1 MKYRAGLDLGTASI
15 GLAAFSLDN
24 NNQPVDLVWR
34 SIRIFDEPLDNSTAG
49 LQSKKAARRA
59 ARMQR
64 RQIDRRRGR
73 NRQIAALAPLLG
85 LPNFQVPRDGG
96 QATLE
101 LRARAAREP
110 IELNELL
117 RVFLRMAKRRG
128 YAGEFRQKKEGANV
142 GEVEGGS
149 NDLKN
154 AMAELAKERGLES
167 ITLGEYLHH
176 RWQNGLPTKLKVK
189 EDRKDETSDLPNL
202 YALRSQVE
210 AEFEK
215 IWKIQAGHYKDI
227 LNSEHSGKPLKAV
240 FHRAIF
246 HQRPLKSVGGM
257 VGQCPLEPTLPRAP
271 RAQPAFQRFR
281 IEKILADLRWGAG
294 KRATPLSREQKDI
307 IRALLDEKET
317 VSFKAINVVLN
328 KAGHPGPEGRGLNMD
343 RISREEIHGNKTNSV
358 FRKLGLEQ
366 EWKALE
372 ARTQIQ
378 VINFLA
384 DLGSPEQLDDPLWHT
399 RFVRRART
407 NHKDANGNWIY
418 EDKPRQFDPAFIDFI
433 NLLKENEKFDRLP
446 KMGFDGGRASYSIK
460 ALNTLADWIAEPW
473 WEANWQGEKR
483 IDEEAAI
490 RTCYPHTLK
499 QNPQQLSHLNAPTP
513 TGNDVVDGAL
523 RQLHREFNRMI
534 DALGAPP
541 HELVVEL
548 AREMG
553 IGVKKRNERES
564 ENAKNRTARLN
575 AEKAIRDSGKTVTP
589 SRVRR
594 YLLWREQGEGH
605 CPYCVKP
612 INLADALSGIE
623 TEYEHILPKT
633 LTQVGLKRS
642 EIVLAHRSCNQ
653 EKGNRTPWEAW
664 GNGKDPDR
672 WNIIEQRAA
681 WFDKQGSTPTEKRAY
696 WRKARLLRLKDF
708 ETEVLNDESIADF
721 ADRQFHQTSWIAKEA
736 AKWLQSVCATPVS
749 VARGETT
756 ALLRRGWKLE
766 TVIPQVRIEEGLPV
780 LAEEEVR
787 VNLVGGKEKK
797 EKTTPVI
804 SPEDF
809 EKYRKLWE
817 GHPPSKELHTDLKL
831 NKRIDHRHH
840 LIDAIT
846 IALTSR
852 ALFQQMARAYKQES
866 EKPGETRRVRLHAPE
881 PPVKNLRDLAL
892 AAIRECPLS
901 IKPDRF
907 PDGQIFQGTA
917 YGIAQKDGESKSR
930 LTLRVELSKMID
942 RKKGTADQARKAI
955 ATIVS
960 SRIRQIVSEAFES
973 HISQGKPAPAALSE
987 PIYQSEYGKPV
998 AIKRVVCFTDK
1009 YAEDV
1014 MLVRHT
1020 SRNGKQHDKRLL
1032 HSGYA
1037 WLDTEFSEGRIV
1049 RQELVTIQQ
1058 AMRQK
1063 RKLKADEVLRLHK
1076 GDVVLDSKDNKQYRI
1091 GYFTAEGNVF
1101 LIPHVDPRAFDA
1113 IKEAGS
1119 GKKKL
1124 SFGQIKRLSVLN

>member
-15 GLAAFSLDN
+15 GLAAFSLNGDS
-24 NNQPVDLVWR
+24 QPMDLIWK

-73 NRQIAALAPLLG
+73 NRRIVALAPLLG
-85 LPNFQVPRDGG
+85 LSGFQMPRDGG

-101 LRARAAREP
+101 LRARAARER
-110 IELNELL
+110 IELDDLL
-117 RVFLRMAKRRG
+117 RVFLRMSKRRG
-128 YAGEFRQKKEGANV
+128 YAGEFRQKKEGAKV

-154 AMAELAKERGLES
+154 AMASLANERGLETV
-167 ITLGEYLHH
+167 TLGEYLHH
-176 RWQNGLPTKLKVK
+176 RWLQGLPTKLKVK
-189 EDRKDETSDLPNL
+189 ENRTDDSSVLPNL

-215 IWKIQAGHYKDI
+215 IWSTQAPHHAI
-227 LNSEHSGKPLKAV
+227 LNSEQNGKSIKAV
-240 FHRAIF
+240 FLEAIF

-271 RAQPAFQRFR
+271 KAQPTFQRFR
-281 IEKILADLRWGAG
+281 IEKTLADLRWGAG
-294 KRATPLSREQKDI
+294 KRAISLTREQKDI

-317 VSFKAINVVLN
+317 VSFKAINDALK
-328 KAGHPGPEGRGLNMD
+328 KAGYPGPEGRGLNMD
-343 RISREEIHGNKTNSV
+343 RISREEIHGNRTNSV

-366 EWKALE
+366 QWKALE

-378 VINFLA
+378 TINFLA

-399 RFVRRART
+399 RFVRRAKT
-407 NHKDANGNWIY
+407 NRKDANGNWIY
-418 EDKPRQFDPAFIDFI
+418 ELKPRQFDPALIEFI
-433 NLLKENEKFDRLP
+433 NLLKENDKFDRLP

-473 WEANWQGEKR
+473 WEADWQGEKR
-483 IDEEAAI
+483 LDEEAAI
-490 RTCYPHTLK
+490 RTCYSHIFK
-499 QNPQQLSHLNAPTP
+499 QSFRQQLHLAAPNP

-534 DALGAPP
+534 TALGAPP
-541 HELVVEL
+541 HEIVVEL

-553 IGVKKRNERES
+553 VGVKRRNERET
-564 ENAKNRTARLN
+564 ENAKNRKARLD
-575 AEKAIRDSGKTVTP
+575 AENAIRAAGASVTP

-594 YLLWREQGEGH
+594 YLLWREQSEGL
-605 CPYCVKP
+605 CPYCTDK
-612 INLADALSGIE
+612 IQLGDALNGAA
-623 TEYEHILPKT
+623 TEYEHILPRT

-653 EKGNRTPWEAW
+653 QKGNRTPWEAW
-664 GNGKDPDR
+664 GNGKDPER
-672 WNIIEQRAA
+672 WNVIEQRAA
-681 WFDKQGSTPTEKRAY
+681 WFEKNRLY
-696 WRKARLLRLKDF
+696 RKARLLLLKDF
-708 ETEVLNDESIADF
+708 EAEVLNDESIAEF

-736 AKWLQSVCATPVS
+736 AQWLQSVCATPVS

-787 VNLVGGKEKK
+787 VSMLDGKEKK
-797 EKTTPVI
+797 ERITPMI
-804 SPEDF
+804 SAEDF

-817 GHPPSKELHTDLKL
+817 GHPPSKELNTDLKL
-831 NKRIDHRHH
+831 NKRVDHRHH

-852 ALFQQMARAYKQES
+852 ALFQQMARTYKQES
-866 EKPGETRRVRLHAPE
+866 EKPGESRRVRLHAPE
-881 PPVKNLRDLAL
+881 PPVKNLRELAL
-892 AAIRECPLS
+892 AAVRECPLS

-917 YGIAQKDGESKSR
+917 YGIAQKDGESRSR
-930 LTLRVELSKMID
+930 LTLRVELAKMID
-942 RKKGTADQARKAI
+942 RKKGTAEQARKAI

-960 SRIRQIVSEAFES
+960 PRIRQIVSEAFES
-973 HISQGKPAPAALSE
+973 RIAQGKSAPAALSE
-987 PIYQSEYGKPV
+987 PIYQSEYGRPA

-1009 YAEDV
+1009 YAEEV

-1020 SRNGKQHDKRLL
+1020 SQNGKQHDKRLL

-1037 WLDTEFSEGRIV
+1037 WLDTEFTEGRIV

-1063 RKLKADEVLRLHK
+1063 SKPKADEALRLHK

-1091 GYFTAEGNVF
+1091 GYFTAEGNIF

-1124 SFGQIKRLSVLN
+1124 SFGQLKRLSVIN

>member
-24 NNQPVDLVWR
+24 NSLPFDLVWK

-73 NRQIAALAPLLG
+73 NRRIVALASLLN
-85 LPNFQVPRDGG
+85 LSDFRIPRDGG

-101 LRARAAREP
+101 LRARAARER
-110 IELNELL
+110 IELDELL
-117 RVFLRMAKRRG
+117 RVFLRMSKRRG
-128 YAGEFRQKKEGANV
+128 YAGEFRQKKEGAKV

-149 NDLKN
+149 NDLKD
-154 AMAELAKERGLES
+154 AMTALAKERGLETV
-167 ITLGEYLHH
+167 TLGEYLHQ
-176 RWQNGLPTKLKVK
+176 RWMQGLPTKLKVK
-189 EDRKDETSDLPNL
+189 ENRTDESSDLPNL

-210 AEFEK
+210 AEFEQV
-215 IWKIQAGHYKDI
+215 WANQAGHHAI
-227 LNSEHSGKPLKAV
+227 LNSELDGKPIKAA
-240 FHRAIF
+240 FQEAIF

-271 RAQPAFQRFR
+271 RAQPTFQRFR
-281 IEKILADLRWGAG
+281 IEKTLADLRWGAG
-294 KRATPLSREQKDI
+294 KRATTLSREQKDV

-317 VSFKAINVVLN
+317 VSFKVINNALK

-343 RISREEIHGNKTNSV
+343 RISREEIHGNKTNTV

-399 RFVRRART
+399 RFVRCAKTAR
-407 NHKDANGNWIY
+407 KDAKGNWIY
-418 EDKPRQFDPAFIDFI
+418 EDKPRQFESAFIGFI

-460 ALNTLADWIAEPW
+460 ALSTLADWIAEPW
-473 WEANWQGEKR
+473 WEASWQGEKR
-483 IDEEAAI
+483 IDEEAAV
-490 RTCYPHTLK
+490 RTCYSHILK
-499 QNPQQLSHLNAPTP
+499 QNTQQLPHLNAPAP

-534 DALGAPP
+534 DVLGAPP

-553 IGVKKRNERES
+553 VGVKKRNEREA

-575 AEKAIRDSGKTVTP
+575 AEKAIRAAGASVTP
-589 SRVRR
+589 PRVRR
-594 YLLWREQGEGH
+594 YLLWREQSEGL
-605 CPYCVKP
+605 CPYCTRK
-612 INLADALSGIE
+612 IELGDALSSIE
-623 TEYEHILPKT
+623 TEYEHILPKN

-642 EIVLAHRSCNQ
+642 EIVLAHRSCNH
-653 EKGNRTPWEAW
+653 EKGDRTPWEAW
-664 GNGKDPDR
+664 GNSKDPDR

-681 WFDKQGSTPTEKRAY
+681 WFEKSKQY
-696 WRKARLLRLKDF
+696 RKAKLLLLKDF
-708 ETEVLNDESIADF
+708 ETEVLTDESIAEF

-749 VARGETT
+749 VARGGTT

-780 LAEEEVR
+780 LAEEEIR
-787 VNLVGGKEKK
+787 VSAVDGKEKK

-804 SPEDF
+804 STADF

-817 GHPPSKELHTDLKL
+817 GHPSSKELHTDLKL

-852 ALFQQMARAYKQES
+852 ALFQQMAHAYKQES

-881 PPVKNLRDLAL
+881 PPVKNLRELAL
-892 AAIRECPLS
+892 AAVRACPLS

-907 PDGQIFQGTA
+907 PSGQIFQGTA

-930 LTLRVELSKMID
+930 LSLRMELARMID

-955 ATIVS
+955 VAIISPVIRKAVS
-960 SRIRQIVSEAFES
+960 ETFESRIA
-973 HISQGKPAPAALSE
+973 QGKSAPAALSE
-987 PIYQSEYGKPV
+987 PIYQSAFGKPV

-1009 YAEDV
+1009 YADDV
-1014 MLVRHT
+1014 MLIRHT
-1020 SRNGKQHDKRLL
+1020 SSNGKQHDKRLL

-1063 RKLKADEVLRLHK
+1063 GKPKAERVLRLHK
-1076 GDVVLDSKDNKQYRI
+1076 GDIVLDSKDNKQYRI

-1101 LIPHVDPRAFDA
+1101 LIPHIDPRAFDA
-1113 IKEAGS
+1113 IKEVGS

-1124 SFGQIKRLSVLN
+1124 SFGQVKRLSIIN

>member
-15 GLAAFSLDN
+15 SLAAFSLN
-24 NNQPVDLVWR
+24 SENQPLDLIWK

-64 RQIDRRRGR
+64 RQFDRRGGR
-73 NRQIAALAPLLG
+73 SRRIAALAPLLG
-85 LPNFQVPRDGG
+85 LTDFRIPRDGG

-101 LRARAAREP
+101 QRARAAREK
-110 IELNELL
+110 IELDELL

-128 YAGEFRQKKEGANV
+128 YAGEFRQKKEGTKV

-154 AMAELAKERGLES
+154 SMAALALKRGLETV
-167 ITLGEYLHH
+167 TLGEYLYH
-176 RWQNGLPTKLKVK
+176 RWQKKLPTKLKVK
-189 EDRKDETSDLPNL
+189 ENRTDDSSELPNL

-210 AEFEK
+210 AEFEQ
-215 IWKIQAGHYKDI
+215 IWSAQAVHHNILNGDQDGKPVKDI
-227 LNSEHSGKPLKAV
+227 FRE
-240 FHRAIF
+240 AIF
-246 HQRPLKSVGGM
+246 HQRPLKSASGM

-281 IEKILADLRWGAG
+281 IEKTLADLRWGAG
-294 KRATPLSREQKDI
+294 KRATSLTKPQKDI
-307 IRALLDEKET
+307 IRVLLDGKET
-317 VSFKAINVVLN
+317 VSFKAINDAL
-328 KAGHPGPEGRGLNMD
+328 KKFGHPGPEGRGLNMD
-343 RISREEIHGNKTNSV
+343 RISREEIHGNKTNAI
-358 FRKLGLEQ
+358 FRKLSLEK

-372 ARTQIQ
+372 SRTQIQ

-384 DLGSPEQLDDPLWHT
+384 ELGSPEQLDDPLWHT
-399 RFVRRART
+399 RFVRHAKSNR
-407 NHKDANGNWIY
+407 KDTKGNWIY
-418 EDKPRQFDPAFIDFI
+418 ELKARQFDTAFIEFI

-473 WEANWQGEKR
+473 WEINWHGEKR
-483 IDEEAAI
+483 IDEEAAV

-499 QNPQQLSHLNAPTP
+499 QNTQQQLHLAAPSP

-534 DALGAPP
+534 DVLGAPP

-553 IGVKKRNERES
+553 VGVKKRNERET
-564 ENAKNRTARLN
+564 ENTKNRKARLE
-575 AEKAIRDSGKTVTP
+575 AEKAIRAEGVSVTP
-589 SRVRR
+589 SRIRR

-605 CPYCVKP
+605 CPYCTNK
-612 INLADALSGIE
+612 IGLGAALNGAD
-623 TEYEHILPKT
+623 TEYEHILPRT

-653 EKGNRTPWEAW
+653 EKGDRTPWEAW
-664 GNGKDPDR
+664 GNGKNPEK
-672 WNIIEQRAA
+672 WEIIEQRAA
-681 WFDKQGSTPTEKRAY
+681 WFEKNKQY
-696 WRKARLLRLKDF
+696 RKARLLRLKDF
-708 ETEVLNDESIADF
+708 EAEVLNDSSIADF
-721 ADRQFHQTSWIAKEA
+721 ADRQYHQTSWIAKEA
-736 AKWLQSVCATPVS
+736 TRWLQSVCATPVS
-749 VARGETT
+749 VSRGETT

-766 TVIPQVRIEEGLPV
+766 TVIPQIRIEEGLPV
-780 LAEEEVR
+780 LAEEEER
-787 VNLVGGKEKK
+787 INDKGKSEKFL
-797 EKTTPVI
+797 PVI
-804 SPEDF
+804 TPEDF
-809 EKYRKLWE
+809 EKFRPVWE
-817 GHPPSKELHTDLKL
+817 GHRAPSKEQHTDRKL

-852 ALFQQMARAYKQES
+852 ALFQQMARTYKQES
-866 EKPGETRRVRLHAPE
+866 EKLGETRRVRLHAPE
-881 PPVKNLRDLAL
+881 PPVKNLRELAL
-892 AAIRECPLS
+892 TAVRECPLS
-901 IKPDRF
+901 IKPDRY
-907 PDGQIFQGTA
+907 PDGEIFQGKA

-930 LTLRVELSKMID
+930 LTLRAELAKMID
-942 RKKGTADQARKAI
+942 RKKGTIDQARKAI
-955 ATIVS
+955 TTIVS
-960 SRIRQIVSEAFES
+960 PTIRRIVSEAFEAR
-973 HISQGKPAPAALSE
+973 IAQGKSASAALSE
-987 PIYQSEYGKPV
+987 PIYQSEYGKPA

-1020 SRNGKQHDKRLL
+1020 SSNGKQHDKRLL

-1049 RQELVTIQQ
+1049 RQELITIQQ

-1063 RKLKADEVLRLHK
+1063 RKSRADEVLRLHK

-1091 GYFTAEGNVF
+1091 GYFKSEGVIT

-1124 SFGQIKRLSVLN
+1124 AFGQIKRLSVIN